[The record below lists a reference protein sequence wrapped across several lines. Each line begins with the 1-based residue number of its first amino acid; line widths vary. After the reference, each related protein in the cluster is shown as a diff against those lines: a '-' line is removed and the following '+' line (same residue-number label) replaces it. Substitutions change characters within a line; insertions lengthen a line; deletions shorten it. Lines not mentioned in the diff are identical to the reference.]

1 MNDEQPETEDLNE
14 HHESRLQLIWD
25 VVLFQFK
32 LAADG
37 VRDILLSPIS
47 IISAIAG
54 LVAGGDEPDR
64 YFKKVLKLGR
74 RSDLWLN
81 LFGYHPHGNTSD
93 DLVKPLQERIF
104 SEAQTNPWL
113 SKAGSGL
120 NRKLDSVNASIA
132 AKQSGNNS
140 DD

>member
-1 MNDEQPETEDLNE
+1 MSDEQPTTESPNE

-104 SEAQTNPWL
+104 SEAQNNPWL
-113 SKAGSGL
+113 SKAGDGL

-132 AKQSGNNS
+132 AKQSGNNG
-140 DD
+140 DN

>member
-1 MNDEQPETEDLNE
+1 MSQEPPETEAPDE

-25 VVLFQFK
+25 VVIFQFK

-47 IISAIAG
+47 IISAIMG
-54 LVAGGDEPDR
+54 LMAGGDEPDR

-81 LFGYHPHGNTSD
+81 LFGHHPHGNTSD
-93 DLVKPLQERIF
+93 DLVKPLQQRVF
-104 SEAQTNPWL
+104 SEAQKNPWL
-113 SKAGSGL
+113 SKAGTGI
-120 NRKLDSVNASIA
+120 NRTLDDVNASIT
-132 AKQSGNNS
+132 AKQT
-140 DD
+140 DKDED